1 MSHQHFHF
9 SPLQKAAPLSIAGA
23 VFLVLIFI
31 IFGIEKEIQICYSKA
46 TKGNQEAAYPE

>member
-1 MSHQHFHF
+1 MSHERFHF
-9 SPLQKAAPLSIAGA
+9 LPLQKAAPLSIAGA

-31 IFGIEKEIQICYSKA
+31 ISGIEKELQICYSET